1 MKNQLSDTN
10 PEIEKIQISL
20 IRELKIFDRISLL
33 NSLSQTVINLSR
45 KAIAR
50 ANPGLNEKD
59 LNYKFVKYHYG
70 EDIAERLKA
79 HMTE

>member
-1 MKNQLSDTN
+1 MKTQLSDTD
-10 PEIEKIQISL
+10 PKIEKIQISL
-20 IRELKIFDRISLL
+20 IRMSKISDRIALL

-50 ANPGLNEKD
+50 ANPGLSEKE

-70 EDIAERLKA
+70 DDIAERLVKHIA
-79 HMTE
+79 D